1 MTLSPKPSQADVH
14 NSLTETDFLSENFD
28 TTRLKTWDDFKAYIR
43 ARTARLESICN
54 KRSVPLAPLKKCACQ
69 TTSSVSDDLRKQE

>member
-28 TTRLKTWDDFKAYIR
+28 TTRLKTWDD
-43 ARTARLESICN
+43 
-54 KRSVPLAPLKKCACQ
+54 LKLIFEL
-69 TTSSVSDDLRKQE
+69 VLLV